1 MISGYPEVKK
11 LFPGRLCRIGGG
23 HEGVFLMRQKIVV
36 VIGFT
41 IGIATGDFAI
51 PPLFAGLVGAATPE
65 AIPAAWLGVMQ
76 VAVLGSGFG
85 MAALGSKIVRSQAGA
100 LELGEATD

>member
-1 MISGYPEVKK
+1 M
-11 LFPGRLCRIGGG
+11 
-23 HEGVFLMRQKIVV
+23 MRQKIVG

-51 PPLFAGLVGAATPE
+51 PPLFAALVGAATPE

-85 MAALGSKIVRSQAGA
+85 MGALGRRIVRSQARK
-100 LELGEATD
+100 LELGKAPD

>member
-1 MISGYPEVKK
+1 M
-11 LFPGRLCRIGGG
+11 LFPGRLCRNGGG
-23 HEGVFLMRQKIVV
+23 HEGVFLMRQKIVG

-65 AIPAAWLGVMQ
+65 AVPAAWLSVMQ

-85 MAALGSKIVRSQAGA
+85 MAALGSKIVRSQAGK
-100 LELGEATD
+100 LELGEAAD

>member
-1 MISGYPEVKK
+1 
-11 LFPGRLCRIGGG
+11 
-23 HEGVFLMRQKIVV
+23 MRKKIVV

-51 PPLFAGLVGAATPE
+51 PPLFAGLAGSATPE

-85 MAALGSKIVRSQAGA
+85 MAALGSSIVRSQSRNLA
-100 LELGEATD
+100 LGGTTD

>member
-1 MISGYPEVKK
+1 
-11 LFPGRLCRIGGG
+11 
-23 HEGVFLMRQKIVV
+23 MRQKIVG

-76 VAVLGSGFG
+76 VAVLASGFG
-85 MAALGSKIVRSQAGA
+85 MAALGSSIVRSQAGK
-100 LELGEATD
+100 LELGEASD

>member
-1 MISGYPEVKK
+1 
-11 LFPGRLCRIGGG
+11 
-23 HEGVFLMRQKIVV
+23 MRQKIVG

-51 PPLFAGLVGAATPE
+51 PPLFASLVGAATPE
-65 AIPAAWLGVMQ
+65 AIPVAWLGVMQ

-85 MAALGSKIVRSQAGA
+85 IAALASSIVRSQAA
-100 LELGEATD
+100 HLELGKVAD

>member
-1 MISGYPEVKK
+1 M
-11 LFPGRLCRIGGG
+11 LFPGRLCRNGGG
-23 HEGVFLMRQKIVV
+23 HEGVFLMRQKIVG

-85 MAALGSKIVRSQAGA
+85 MAALGSKIVRSQAGK
-100 LELGEATD
+100 LELGEVAD

>member
-1 MISGYPEVKK
+1 
-11 LFPGRLCRIGGG
+11 
-23 HEGVFLMRQKIVV
+23 MRYKIVG

-65 AIPAAWLGVMQ
+65 AIPAAWLGVVQ

-85 MAALGSKIVRSQAGA
+85 MAALGRKVVRSQARY
-100 LELGEATD
+100 LDLGEAAE

>member
-1 MISGYPEVKK
+1 
-11 LFPGRLCRIGGG
+11 
-23 HEGVFLMRQKIVV
+23 MRQKIVG

-41 IGIATGDFAI
+41 IGIAIGDFAI

-65 AIPAAWLGVMQ
+65 AIPAAWLGITQ

-85 MAALGSKIVRSQAGA
+85 MAALGSRIVRSQASN
-100 LELGEATD
+100 LELGEAAD

>member
-1 MISGYPEVKK
+1 
-11 LFPGRLCRIGGG
+11 
-23 HEGVFLMRQKIVV
+23 MRQKIVG

-51 PPLFAGLVGAATPE
+51 SPLLAGLVGAATPE
-65 AIPAAWLGVMQ
+65 AIPAAWLGLMQ

-85 MAALGSKIVRSQAGA
+85 MAALVRMIVRAQASN
-100 LELGEATD
+100 LKLGEAKD

>member
-1 MISGYPEVKK
+1 M
-11 LFPGRLCRIGGG
+11 LFPGRLCRNGGG
-23 HEGVFLMRQKIVV
+23 HEGVFLMRQKIVG

-85 MAALGSKIVRSQAGA
+85 MAALGSKIVRSQAGK
-100 LELGEATD
+100 LVLGEAAD

>member
-1 MISGYPEVKK
+1 
-11 LFPGRLCRIGGG
+11 
-23 HEGVFLMRQKIVV
+23 MRQKIVG

-51 PPLFAGLVGAATPE
+51 PPLLAGLVGAATPE
-65 AIPAAWLGVMQ
+65 AIPAVWLGLMQ

-85 MAALGSKIVRSQAGA
+85 MSALGSTIVRSRVGN

>member
-1 MISGYPEVKK
+1 
-11 LFPGRLCRIGGG
+11 
-23 HEGVFLMRQKIVV
+23 MRQKIVR

-41 IGIATGDFAI
+41 IGIATGHFVI

-65 AIPAAWLGVMQ
+65 AIPAAWLGLMQ

-85 MAALGSKIVRSQAGA
+85 MAALGSRIVRSQTRS
-100 LELGEATD
+100 LDLGEATD

>member
-1 MISGYPEVKK
+1 
-11 LFPGRLCRIGGG
+11 
-23 HEGVFLMRQKIVV
+23 MRHKIVG

-41 IGIATGDFAI
+41 IGVATGDFAI
-51 PPLFAGLVGAATPE
+51 PPLFASLVGAATPE
-65 AIPAAWLGVMQ
+65 AIPVAWLGVMQ

-85 MAALGSKIVRSQAGA
+85 MAALGSIIVRSQAGK

>member
-1 MISGYPEVKK
+1 
-11 LFPGRLCRIGGG
+11 
-23 HEGVFLMRQKIVV
+23 MRQKIVG

-51 PPLFAGLVGAATPE
+51 PPLFASLVGAATPE
-65 AIPAAWLGVMQ
+65 AIPSAWLGVMQ

-85 MAALGSKIVRSQAGA
+85 MAALGSGIVRSQAA
-100 LELGEATD
+100 HLELGKAAD

>member
-1 MISGYPEVKK
+1 M
-11 LFPGRLCRIGGG
+11 
-23 HEGVFLMRQKIVV
+23 MRQKIVG

-41 IGIATGDFAI
+41 IGVATGDFAI
-51 PPLFAGLVGAATPE
+51 PPLFASLVGAATPE

>member
-1 MISGYPEVKK
+1 M
-11 LFPGRLCRIGGG
+11 LFPGRLCRNGSG
-23 HEGVFLMRQKIVV
+23 HEGVFLMRQKIVG

-41 IGIATGDFAI
+41 IGIAIGDFAI
-51 PPLFAGLVGAATPE
+51 PPLFAGLVGAATAE

-85 MAALGSKIVRSQAGA
+85 MAALGSRIVRSQTRN

>member
-1 MISGYPEVKK
+1 M
-11 LFPGRLCRIGGG
+11 
-23 HEGVFLMRQKIVV
+23 MRQKIVG

-65 AIPAAWLGVMQ
+65 AIPAAWLGVMP

-85 MAALGSKIVRSQAGA
+85 MAALGSCIVRSQAGK
-100 LELGEATD
+100 LELGEASD

>member
-1 MISGYPEVKK
+1 M
-11 LFPGRLCRIGGG
+11 LFPGRLCRNGGG
-23 HEGVFLMRQKIVV
+23 HEGVFLMRQKIVG

-85 MAALGSKIVRSQAGA
+85 MAALGSKIVRSQAGK
-100 LELGEATD
+100 LELGEAAD

>member
-1 MISGYPEVKK
+1 M
-11 LFPGRLCRIGGG
+11 LFPGRLCRNGGG
-23 HEGVFLMRQKIVV
+23 HEGVFFMRQKIVG

-85 MAALGSKIVRSQAGA
+85 MAALGSKIVRSQAGK
-100 LELGEATD
+100 LELGEAAD